1 MNKLDTT
8 QTAALEKVWDEFEG
22 DITTEYGLM
31 ELESAMHRVLLP
43 NCRELNKLRHDILI
57 QEFIREKL
65 QDFDQSHERS
75 TSPNTYYGA
84 CT

>member
-1 MNKLDTT
+1 MSELDAT
-8 QTAALEKVWDEFEG
+8 QTASLEKIWDEFEG
-22 DITTEYGLM
+22 DITTEHGLM
-31 ELESAMHRVLLP
+31 ELESAMHRVLTP
-43 NCRELNKLRHDILI
+43 NLRELNKLRHDILI

-65 QDFDQSHERS
+65 QDFHEAHERS